1 MDDES
6 GESMELMEKIRGLR
20 VYSFYYPTRPVPVGQ
35 IFYPTKLDPRVYP
48 LPVVGLPTNIFGMK
62 INEYI

>member
-6 GESMELMEKIRGLR
+6 GESMELVEKIRGLR
-20 VYSFYYPTRPVPVGQ
+20 VYSFYYPTR
-35 IFYPTKLDPRVYP
+35 LDPRVYP
-48 LPVVGLPTNIFGMK
+48 LPVVGLRTNIFGLK